1 MSTYLFQ
8 EARIGDVV
16 ELDGQRMEVKRN
28 QGHCPLCFFHKR
40 ICSGVA
46 CTSWEREEGTPAYYK
61 PITKRKKSNH
71 HHPSPNT
78 PKNHGTT

>member
-28 QGHCPLCFFHKR
+28 QGHCPDCFFHSR
-40 ICSGVA
+40 ICSGIA
-46 CTSWEREEGTPAYYK
+46 CTGYERTDGESVYYVELK
-61 PITKRKKSNH
+61 PKAKK
-71 HHPSPNT
+71 
-78 PKNHGTT
+78 